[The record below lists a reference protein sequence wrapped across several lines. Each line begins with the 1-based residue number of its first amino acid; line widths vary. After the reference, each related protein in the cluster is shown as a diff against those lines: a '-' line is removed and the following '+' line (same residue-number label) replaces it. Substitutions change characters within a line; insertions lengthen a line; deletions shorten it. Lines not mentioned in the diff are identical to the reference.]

1 MPIATTWPQ
10 LDGSATFDW
19 NEPPGGNVVFEM
31 MIEGQIGPANTVPPT
46 LTDVHGFIQHFGFG
60 GCSLLHPRRY
70 LRRRLTGDIRPVS

>member
-1 MPIATTWPQ
+1 VPIATTWPQ

-60 GCSLLHPRRY
+60 GCSYCIHVDTSDVASPE
-70 LRRRLTGDIRPVS
+70 TFAQ